1 MPKETPER
9 AKKILYNI
17 ESGERELNDS
27 LMQDE
32 IDKISEKNPMQLNLF
47 RKPDKLILE
56 RLNMVDIA
64 KMTPME
70 AINFLNDLQEMAKS
84 EKK

>member
-1 MPKETPER
+1 
-9 AKKILYNI
+9 
-17 ESGERELNDS
+17 
-27 LMQDE
+27 MQDE

-70 AINFLNDLQEMAKS
+70 AINFLNDLQEIAKS